1 MGSKVVG
8 DVSPMESH
16 ESGTI
21 TAEEFVTKTVVIR
34 GMYDALKIMMPA
46 KGVEFQAQW
55 WVSRAQLAQGP
66 GGTGTLTVT
75 MVDNEAAADDPWGA
89 GNTPVIEIEWARI
102 EKPLQSNPKI
112 TSGYSGNTLQTLID
126 EVEAWRNSPQQR
138 RRLYQI
144 PKSNLNR
151 EANPND
157 DNDWITLTGKS
168 LNISKKIAAGIE
180 GYLVFSPII
189 TRTTVTLGKP
199 TTGGCGTI
207 TENPPNKINGYVYL
221 KVADTARQQ
230 SDGTWQRV
238 EQWQGADAWDED
250 LYEKV

>member
-1 MGSKVVG
+1 
-8 DVSPMESH
+8 MESH

-21 TAEEFVTKTVVIR
+21 TVDEFVTKTVVMR
-34 GMYDALKIMMPA
+34 GMYDGLLLEVPL
-46 KGVEFQAQW
+46 KGVEFQTGW
-55 WVSRAQLAQGP
+55 WVSRAQLVQGP
-66 GGTGTLTVT
+66 GGTGTMTVT
-75 MVDNEAAADDPWGA
+75 LVDNEAASDDPWSYGQ
-89 GNTPVIEIEWARI
+89 PPIIEIEWSRI
-102 EKPLQSNPKI
+102 EKPLQA
-112 TSGYSGNTLQTLID
+112 NTIILMSQSDGDKGTFVD
-126 EVEAWRNSPQQR
+126 EIEAWRNSPQQR

-157 DNDWITLTGKS
+157 DNDWVSINALAK
-168 LNISKKIAAGIE
+168 KVAQKIAKGIE

-238 EQWQGADAWDED
+238 EQWQGADDWDED